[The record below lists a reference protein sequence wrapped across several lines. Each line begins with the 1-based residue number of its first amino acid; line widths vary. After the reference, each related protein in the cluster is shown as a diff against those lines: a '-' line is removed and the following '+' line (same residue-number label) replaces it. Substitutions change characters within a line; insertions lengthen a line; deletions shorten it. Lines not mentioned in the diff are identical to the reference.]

1 MPDADPVLVA
11 LAEAIAD
18 GLPVDWSSTDAAD
31 LTPEDRRLVA
41 ELRVLESLHTL
52 HRHHG
57 TSPGLGAPQADVDT
71 KTAASLH
78 TWGPLEIRGVLGT
91 GGFAVVYRAW
101 DPRLAR
107 EVALKVLARDTGI
120 GDAVIG
126 EASLLARVRHPN
138 IVSIYGADRSNGE
151 VGLWMELI
159 RGRTLSDIVRS
170 HGTFGAREAALVG
183 LDLTRALAT
192 VHGAGLVHRD
202 VKAQN
207 VMREDGGRI
216 VLMDFGAGVETGGAG
231 AHEKIVGTPLY
242 IAPEQLDRP
251 ESTPQSDIYSLGV
264 LLYHIVTGSYPIAAD
279 TLADAEAAH
288 RHGRRNRLR
297 DVRPDLPAE
306 FVQIVERAMHPD
318 RRERYRSAGELE
330 GALAQFVVRDKV
342 LTGSTTTERR
352 VDEPR
357 RHRALLVA
365 LAAAAALVAA
375 GIAAW
380 VVRDSSNPIPP
391 PASAAGLR
399 SLAVLPFTNM
409 SGDPAQEYFVDGMTD
424 LLTNRLSSISS
435 LHVISRTSAM
445 SFKGVHKPLAQIAAA
460 LKVDA
465 IVEGSVTRDRERVR
479 VTVQIIHAGT
489 DVRLWGNSYERETTD
504 AFRLQAE
511 MARTIANELRAVFS
525 ERSRRSVDQ
534 TLDAKPQAQE
544 WFLRGRY
551 LMDTRNRDHLKE
563 ARTLLERA
571 VDLDPNFALAW
582 ATLARCY
589 TISENTG
596 VLVSAEAASLATHAA
611 NEALSRDP
619 DLFEAHVALADVL
632 FKFDWK
638 WAEADA
644 HYRQAID
651 ANGSS
656 SFARGQYAQ
665 FLNAAGLLDEAER
678 QARRGELADPLSGG
692 MKIGMAVV
700 LYYQKH
706 YQQALEKASEALTLD
721 ADLATAHVLRARA
734 LSGLG
739 RADEAVAE
747 IQRSYELTKDPAAL
761 AELGRILA
769 QAGRTAEAESILSRI
784 SAAGFDDVGASLSE
798 AYIEAALG
806 RRHEATASLA
816 RAVQQRSSRVLWMR
830 VDPRV
835 DSLRTTPEFQ
845 DLLRQIGGLE
855 ERRR

>member
-1 MPDADPVLVA
+1 MLEANPVLVS
-11 LAEAIAD
+11 LADAIAD
-18 GLPVDWSSTDAAD
+18 GLPIDWSSTDATD
-31 LTPEDRRLVA
+31 LTPDDRRLVA

-52 HRHHG
+52 HRRQG
-57 TSPGLGAPQADVDT
+57 ASPGPGVPQADLAT
-71 KTAASLH
+71 TTGAPLS
-78 TWGPLEIRGVLGT
+78 TWGHLQIRGILGT
-91 GGFAVVYRAW
+91 GGFGVVYRAW
-101 DPRLAR
+101 DPRLAS
-107 EVALKVLARDTGI
+107 EVALKVLARDTGL

-138 IVSIYGADRSNGE
+138 IVSIYGADRCNGE

-159 RGRTLSDIVRS
+159 RGRTLSEIVRT
-170 HGTFGAREAALVG
+170 HGRFGAREAALVG

-207 VMREDGGRI
+207 VMREEGGRN
-216 VLMDFGAGVETGGAG
+216 VLMDFGAGVETAG
-231 AHEKIVGTPLY
+231 PVGQAKIVGTPLY
-242 IAPEQLDRP
+242 IAPEQFDRP

-279 TLADAEAAH
+279 SLSAAEAAH
-288 RHGRRNRLR
+288 RLGQRHRLR
-297 DVRPDLPAE
+297 DVRPDLPTE
-306 FVQIVERAMHPD
+306 FVQVVERAMHPD
-318 RRERYRSAGELE
+318 SRERYQSAGELE
-330 GALAQFVVRDKV
+330 GALARFVVRDEV
-342 LTGSTTTERR
+342 RTGSTTTEARG
-352 VDEPR
+352 DQPR
-357 RHRALLVA
+357 RRRALLA
-365 LAAAAALVAA
+365 GLAAAAALVAA
-375 GIAAW
+375 GIAGW
-380 VVRDSSNPIPP
+380 VFLRPAHLSPP
-391 PASAAGLR
+391 PVSAAGLQ

-435 LHVISRTSAM
+435 LRVISRTSAM
-445 SFKGVHKPLAQIAAA
+445 SFKGVQKPLAQIAAA

-465 IVEGSVTRDRERVR
+465 IVEGSVTRDGGRVR

-504 AFRLQAE
+504 AFRLEAE

-525 ERSRRSVDQ
+525 ERSQRSVDQ
-534 TLDAKPQAQE
+534 TLEAKPQAQE

-571 VDLDPNFALAW
+571 VELDPNFALAW

-589 TISENTG
+589 TMLENTG
-596 VLVSAEAASLATHAA
+596 VLASAEAASLATRAA

-619 DLFEAHVALADVL
+619 DAFEAHVALADVL

-638 WAEADA
+638 WVEADA

-678 QARRGELADPLSGG
+678 QARRGELADPLSAG
-692 MKIGMAVV
+692 MKINTAVV

-721 ADLATAHVLRARA
+721 AGLATAHVMRARA

-739 RADEAVAE
+739 QAEDAVAE

-784 SAAGFDDVGASLSE
+784 TATGSDTVGASLGE

-806 RRHEATASLA
+806 RRHEAIASLA
-816 RAVQQRSSRVLWMR
+816 QAVQQRSSRILWIR
-830 VDPRV
+830 VDRRV
-835 DSLRTTPEFQ
+835 TSVD
-845 DLLRQIGGLE
+845 GGS
-855 ERRR
+855 

>member
-1 MPDADPVLVA
+1 MLEANPVLVS
-11 LAEAIAD
+11 LADAIAD
-18 GLPVDWSSTDAAD
+18 GLPIDWSSTDAAD
-31 LTPEDRRLVA
+31 LTPDDRRLVA

-52 HRHHG
+52 HRRHG
-57 TSPGLGAPQADVDT
+57 ASPGPAVPQADLAT
-71 KTAASLH
+71 TTGAPLN
-78 TWGPLEIRGVLGT
+78 TWGHLQIRGILGT
-91 GGFAVVYRAW
+91 GGFGVVYRAW
-101 DPRLAR
+101 DPRLAS

-138 IVSIYGADRSNGE
+138 IVSIYGADRCNGE

-159 RGRTLSDIVRS
+159 RGRTLSEIVRT
-170 HGTFGAREAALVG
+170 HGRFGAREAALVG

-207 VMREDGGRI
+207 VMREEGGRN
-216 VLMDFGAGVETGGAG
+216 VLMDFGAGVETAG
-231 AHEKIVGTPLY
+231 PVAQAKIVGTPLY
-242 IAPEQLDRP
+242 IAPEQFDRP

-279 TLADAEAAH
+279 SLPAAEAAH
-288 RHGRRNRLR
+288 RQGQRHRLR
-297 DVRPDLPAE
+297 DVRPDLPTE
-306 FVQIVERAMHPD
+306 FVQVVERAMHPD
-318 RRERYRSAGELE
+318 LRERYQSAGELE
-330 GALAQFVVRDKV
+330 GALARFVVRDEAR
-342 LTGSTTTERR
+342 TGSTTTEAR
-352 VDEPR
+352 VDRPR
-357 RHRALLVA
+357 RRRALFGLT
-365 LAAAAALVAA
+365 AAAGLLAA
-375 GIAAW
+375 GIAGW
-380 VVRDSSNPIPP
+380 VFLDSAHSIPP
-391 PASAAGLR
+391 PTSAAGLQ

-465 IVEGSVTRDRERVR
+465 IVEGSVTRDGERVR

-525 ERSRRSVDQ
+525 ERSQRSVDQ
-534 TLDAKPQAQE
+534 TLEAKPQAQE

-571 VDLDPNFALAW
+571 VELDPNFALAW

-589 TISENTG
+589 TMLENTG
-596 VLVSAEAASLATHAA
+596 VLASAEAASLATRAA

-619 DLFEAHVALADVL
+619 DAFEAHVALADVL

-638 WAEADA
+638 WGEADA

-665 FLNAAGLLDEAER
+665 FLNAAGLLEEAER
-678 QARRGELADPLSGG
+678 QARRGELADPLSAG
-692 MKIGMAVV
+692 MKINTAVV

-721 ADLATAHVLRARA
+721 ADMATAHVMRARA

-739 RADEAVAE
+739 QAEGAVAE

-769 QAGRTAEAESILSRI
+769 QAGRTAEAESILSGI
-784 SAAGFDDVGASLSE
+784 KATGSDTGGASLGE

-806 RRHEATASLA
+806 RRHEAIVSLA
-816 RAVQQRSSRVLWMR
+816 RAVQQRSSRILWIR

-845 DLLRQIGGLE
+845 NLLREIGGLE
-855 ERRR
+855 GPRR